1 MDRRGEY
8 VLGCCPAL
16 IVAVAYGWH
25 AEVER
30 RGGQYING
38 LCCVKL
44 FLYWG
49 AMTQNDIKFH
59 ITESQF
65 VLWFTISKKLLNANS
80 DILFGCVYV
89 PPENSVYSSKEA
101 FEELENEMINL
112 LKSKNRFI
120 SLIGD
125 FNAKTSA
132 LPDFVI
138 PDESVVDLFNL
149 DTDCD
154 IIDFLYD
161 YVKLPQQ
168 GISLDRVT
176 KCSCRPNNY
185 GHKLLDLCKKNNL
198 YIANSRTG
206 LDKNI
211 GAQTCKELS
220 VIDYL
225 ILSSNF
231 FPFVNDLHINDFVP
245 LFSDCHNLIDFSLDV
260 SLEKESEVNNTVD
273 SNNVFFKWKSEKQ
286 NEYINYIHTDVNG
299 DLANVSEKLDQIV
312 EINASDV
319 TKNQVNDFC
328 QYSP

>member
-1 MDRRGEY
+1 MTQYDI
-8 VLGCCPAL
+8 C
-16 IVAVAYGWH
+16 IF
-25 AEVER
+25 VETKLTDLDILSLPDGYLYEMKNR
-30 RGGQYING
+30 KKYKRASGGIIIIYKTY
-38 LCCVKL
+38 L
-44 FLYWG
+44 
-49 AMTQNDIKFH
+49 QNDIKFH

-198 YIANSRTG
+198 YIANSR
-206 LDKNI
+206 I
-211 GAQTCKELS
+211 GWTRQKHRCT
-220 VIDYL
+220 
-225 ILSSNF
+225 NM
-231 FPFVNDLHINDFVP
+231 
-245 LFSDCHNLIDFSLDV
+245 
-260 SLEKESEVNNTVD
+260 
-273 SNNVFFKWKSEKQ
+273 
-286 NEYINYIHTDVNG
+286 
-299 DLANVSEKLDQIV
+299 
-312 EINASDV
+312 
-319 TKNQVNDFC
+319 
-328 QYSP
+328 